1 MMNFPDLLTF
11 LNFYS
16 AKGYQILFDYSG
28 IRVWY
33 LPVYKAPK
41 LYEGDFMNDAIA
53 AIESHYESLDEDMK

>member
-1 MMNFPDLLTF
+1 MTFPDLLSF

-16 AKGYQILFDYSG
+16 TKGYQIVFDYSG

-41 LYEGDFMNDAIA
+41 LYEGEFMNDAME
-53 AIESHYESLDEDMK
+53 AIENHYNQLDEDMK